1 MIYVQRYLVAV
12 EDIANKF
19 KRLNRG
25 KFNIFINDRRM
36 DIFQRAAHDPDGL
49 EKSID
54 VLFDM
59 LISGGGF
66 LSQSLFEHSPQ
77 YCTESH
83 KSYFIGKISQA
94 IELYRI
100 AHVLDFKGKIDPDLE
115 KGWNVKY
122 LRAEAAYVKHCTVC
136 PFGYYL
142 DDPKHR
148 KLSQLIGML
157 PKSGQDKLKNVRKIF
172 EMDGINDVTREKL
185 KELLYDVT
193 NFDPNE
199 NAIR

>member
-1 MIYVQRYLVAV
+1 M
-12 EDIANKF
+12 EDVANKF

-25 KFNIFINDRRM
+25 KCNIFINDRRM
-36 DIFQRAAHDPDGL
+36 DIFKTAAHDADGL

-54 VLFDM
+54 VLFNM

-83 KSYFIGKISQA
+83 LRYFIGKISQA

-115 KGWNVKY
+115 KDWQAKY

-136 PFGYYL
+136 PLGYYL
-142 DDPKHR
+142 HDPKDQ
-148 KLSQLIGML
+148 KLSQLIDML
-157 PKSGQDKLKNVRKIF
+157 PKTSEKFRKNMRKISG
-172 EMDGINDVTREKL
+172 MDGINDVTREKL
-185 KELLYDVT
+185 TTLLFDVT

-199 NAIR
+199 NATR

>member
-1 MIYVQRYLVAV
+1 MSWHAPIEGVLPVPTH
-12 EDIANKF
+12 DSF
-19 KRLNRG
+19 
-25 KFNIFINDRRM
+25 IFPTVDVKEFCWKLGLTHSGYFLI
-36 DIFQRAAHDPDGL
+36 DPDGL

-136 PFGYYL
+136 PLGYYL
-142 DDPKHR
+142 DDPKDR

-157 PKSGQDKLKNVRKIF
+157 PKNGKNKLENSRKILKI
-172 EMDGINDVTREKL
+172 ENDVTREKL
-185 KELLYDVT
+185 TNLLYDVT

-199 NAIR
+199 NAVR